1 MDNDTDRLFH
11 ALPNRGT
18 ELFSLLSSLSR
29 RKSPKLVNTGM
40 ATATH
45 PLPLST
51 RYSVHHRAHSTAAH
65 TMHTRSPARQTE
77 VPERTSEQH
86 DQTQHE
92 RCSACQQQ
100 LESIKNLMSRC
111 QPFQLAMA
119 RPCCCRWLRR
129 AVPRTMEEVDPTRSG
144 ECLFRCVACVCV
156 AVASVRCS
164 WQRSSPFPRRSRLAQ
179 SGDPLLSQLPKD
191 FLALLSEG
199 ASSNDLPRKLE
210 ARRRELRDL
219 QDRSAVCR
227 RARCDAL
234 HATREALAR
243 YCVTAQQQLR
253 LRFARYVLML
263 ALASHCASANSLSAH
278 GTATINMRASLLWLS
293 TSSC

>member
-1 MDNDTDRLFH
+1 MPWH
-11 ALPNRGT
+11 ARVAVAGFGAPFLVPW
-18 ELFSLLSSLSR
+18 R
-29 RKSPKLVNTGM
+29 RWIPHAVAN
-40 ATATH
+40 
-45 PLPLST
+45 
-51 RYSVHHRAHSTAAH
+51 
-65 TMHTRSPARQTE
+65 
-77 VPERTSEQH
+77 
-86 DQTQHE
+86 
-92 RCSACQQQ
+92 ACFGVW
-100 LESIKNLMSRC
+100 R
-111 QPFQLAMA
+111 
-119 RPCCCRWLRR
+119 
-129 AVPRTMEEVDPTRSG
+129 
-144 ECLFRCVACVCV
+144 VCV

>member
-1 MDNDTDRLFH
+1 MSAFSTCH
-11 ALPNRGT
+11 GT
-18 ELFSLLSSLSR
+18 PVLCSVQSLASARRSSYHGGGGSHTQWRVLI
-29 RKSPKLVNTGM
+29 
-40 ATATH
+40 
-45 PLPLST
+45 
-51 RYSVHHRAHSTAAH
+51 SV
-65 TMHTRSPARQTE
+65 
-77 VPERTSEQH
+77 
-86 DQTQHE
+86 
-92 RCSACQQQ
+92 C
-100 LESIKNLMSRC
+100 
-111 QPFQLAMA
+111 
-119 RPCCCRWLRR
+119 
-129 AVPRTMEEVDPTRSG
+129 G
-144 ECLFRCVACVCV
+144 ECVCV
-156 AVASVRCS
+156 AVASVRCG
-164 WQRSSPFPRRSRLAQ
+164 WQRSSPFPHRSRLAQ

-253 LRFARYVLML
+253 LRLARYVLML
-263 ALASHCASANSLSAH
+263 ALASHCASANSLSDH
-278 GTATINMRASLLWLS
+278 GTATINTRASLLWLS